1 MPATDSAVPS
11 YHPKTRAEWREWLS
25 TNYNVSK
32 GVWLVILKKGAEV
45 AGITYAAAVEE
56 ALCFG
61 WIDGRAATLDAQNFK
76 LYMSPRKPGSVW
88 SKLNKQRIR
97 KLVKEGSMTSAGLA
111 KIETAKKDGSWNK
124 LDEIDRLAIPEDLLA
139 QLSANAQAKRN
150 FEAFSPSS
158 KKMILFWIAS
168 AKREET
174 RRKRIEET
182 VRLAAQNIKAA
193 HRRQ

>member
-158 KKMILFWIAS
+158 RKMILFWIAS